1 MLLFSL
7 QMLSVGVD
15 RVVDQV
21 INPKVI
27 KDFKPQIDRVI
38 CEYLDVDYDKWIER
52 QST

>member
-1 MLLFSL
+1 MLLYSL

-27 KDFKPQIDRVI
+27 EHFKPQIDRVI
-38 CEYLDVDYDKWIER
+38 CEHLGVDYDKWMER
-52 QST
+52 QSA